1 MGESKEAAPQSG
13 IVTLTLPVE
22 GMTCASCVLRVEKA
36 LKKVDGVAAAAVN
49 LATEKATIEYDPSR
63 VSLESLHQAVA
74 DYGYTLGAPPEPQQ
88 ARPAGAEE
96 SAKHTAFS
104 TLRRE
109 LTVSATLTIPI
120 MLLSMLSMGA
130 SYQEWSPLSIENTN
144 ALLFVLTTPVLL
156 YGGRRFF
163 KGFWSTARHLV
174 ADMNTL
180 VAVGTGAAF
189 IYSSILVLFPSLLGP
204 HAHAQHVYFDTAA
217 TIITL
222 ILFGRLLEARAKQRA
237 SDAIRKLLALQPR
250 TALVRRNGA
259 EREVPLAAVVHDDLV
274 IVRPGEKIPV
284 DGQIVAGNT
293 TVDESMVT
301 GESLPVEKKAG
312 DRVIGGTIN
321 RNGSIEFRATA
332 VGEETVLAHIVRLV
346 EQAQGSKAP
355 VQALADR
362 IASVFVPVVIGVALL
377 TFVLWMLVGGIGFAA
392 ALTNFIAVLV
402 IACPCALGLATPT
415 AVMVGTGAGASAG
428 ILIKNADALERAR
441 SVTTIV
447 MDKTGT
453 ITEGKP
459 SVTDVVPLGD
469 QTDDEFLALVAAL
482 EKRSEHP
489 LSTAIVEEAMRRKLP
504 LADPESFSAMA
515 GAGVRGVVQ
524 GKAIAA
530 GNEALMEEFAI
541 GLDAMDAAAAGFSGE
556 GKSVI
561 FVAIDGGLA
570 GAIAI
575 ADSMKSSSPAA
586 IRDLRDMGLDVV
598 MLTGDNS
605 RAAASIAA
613 QAGVNRVIAGVR
625 PDQKAEHV
633 RILQDEGEVV
643 AMVGDGI
650 NDAPAL
656 AQANVGIA
664 LGTGTDVAMET
675 ADITLMNGDLRTLVV
690 AIRLSARTI
699 RTIRQNLFWAFIY
712 NVIGIPLAALG
723 QLNPMIAAAAMAFS
737 SVSVVTNSLRLKR
750 FRG

>member
-1 MGESKEAAPQSG
+1 MESSSTNISNKQIA
-13 IVTLTLPVE
+13 TLTLPVE

-49 LATEKATIEYDPSR
+49 LATEKATIEYDPTRASIAN
-63 VSLESLHQAVA
+63 LQQAVA
-74 DYGYTLGAPPEPQQ
+74 EYGYALVGPPEAPV
-88 ARPAGAEE
+88 APVRGEDD
-96 SAKHTAFS
+96 AKETAFR
-104 TLRRE
+104 TLKKE
-109 LTVSATLTIPI
+109 LTVSVLLTIPI
-120 MLLSMLSMGA
+120 MALSMLSMGA
-130 SYQEWSPLSIENTN
+130 SYAEWSPLSIENTN
-144 ALLFVLTTPVLL
+144 ALLFVLTTPVLF

-163 KGFWSTARHLV
+163 KGFWATARHRV

-180 VAVGTGAAF
+180 VAVGTGAAYV
-189 IYSSILVLFPSLLGP
+189 YSSVLVLFPSILGP
-204 HAHAQHVYFDTAA
+204 HAHLHHVYFDTAA

-222 ILFGRLLEARAKQRA
+222 ILFGRMLEARAKQRA

-250 TALVRRNGA
+250 TALVRRNGVVQ
-259 EREVPLAAVVHDDLV
+259 ELPISAVVHDDLV
-274 IVRPGEKIPV
+274 IVRPGEKMPV
-284 DGQIVAGNT
+284 DGVIVSGAT

-301 GESLPVEKKAG
+301 GESLPVEKKTG

-321 RNGSIEFRATA
+321 KHGSIEFRATA

-362 IASVFVPVVIGVALL
+362 IASVFVPVVIGIAVVTFALWL
-377 TFVLWMLVGGIGFAA
+377 FIGGVGFAA

-428 ILIKNADALERAR
+428 VLIKNADALERAR
-441 SVTTIV
+441 SVTTV
-447 MDKTGT
+447 VLDKTGT

-459 SVTDVVPLGD
+459 SVTDIVPMGD
-469 QTDDEFLALVAAL
+469 MQGNALLTLVAAL
-482 EKRSEHP
+482 EQRSEHP
-489 LSTAIVEEAMRRKLP
+489 LSVAIVEAATRKGLTLP
-504 LADPESFSAMA
+504 EPESFSAQA
-515 GAGVRGVVQ
+515 GAGVTGVVE

-530 GNEALMEEFAI
+530 GNETLMKEWSVETDSSRISAER
-541 GLDAMDAAAAGFSGE
+541 FSGE

-561 FVAIDGGLA
+561 YVAIDGRAA
-570 GAIAI
+570 GVIAV
-575 ADSMKSSSPAA
+575 ADNVKSSSPAA
-586 IRDLRDMGLDVV
+586 ISDLRTMGLDVV
-598 MLTGDNS
+598 MLTGDNPKVAS
-605 RAAASIAA
+605 SIAA
-613 QAGVNRVIAGVR
+613 QAGVTSVVAGVR
-625 PDQKAEHV
+625 PDEKAEHV
-633 RILQDEGEVV
+633 RRLQADGKVV

-664 LGTGTDVAMET
+664 MGTGTDVALET
-675 ADITLMNGDLRTLVV
+675 ADITLMSGDLRSLVV
-690 AIRLSARTI
+690 AIRLSTRTI
-699 RTIRQNLFWAFIY
+699 RTIKQNLFWAFIY
-712 NVIGIPLAALG
+712 NVVGIPLAALG